1 MYMKKKVELKRA
13 KRHEAIKMKTVTCE
27 GGDTTSKWYSG
38 RNCNEKIRVMENI
51 VSAVCWK
58 CVASKIPGPQLN
70 EKNVA
75 TGFPRGWKFF
85 KEFVHEDGRVFHK
98 GEEQPNLRGTLP
110 PTEIKTVVNKP
121 RKKKETLDDKISSE
135 IVKKMRKTKPAK
147 KAEKKPAKAKT
158 TKATKT
164 KTIKPTKT
172 TRRKK

>member
-1 MYMKKKVELKRA
+1 MKKKIELKRA
-13 KRHEAIKMKTVTCE
+13 KRHEAIKMKTVTFE

-98 GEEQPNLRGTLP
+98 GEEQSNLRGTLK
-110 PTEIKTVVNKP
+110 PTEIKVVVNKP
-121 RKKKETLDDKISSE
+121 RKKKETLDDKISE
-135 IVKKMRKTKPAK
+135 EYNKKIRKSKPAK

>member
-1 MYMKKKVELKRA
+1 MKKKIELKRA
-13 KRHEAIKMKTVTCE
+13 KKHEAIKMKTVTCE

-98 GEEQPNLRGTLP
+98 GEEQPNLRGTLK
-110 PTEIKTVVNKP
+110 PTEIKVVVNKP
-121 RKKKETLDDKISSE
+121 RKKKETLDDKISE
-135 IVKKMRKTKPAK
+135 EYNKKMRKSKPAK
-147 KAEKKPAKAKT
+147 KAEKKTVKTKT

>member
-1 MYMKKKVELKRA
+1 MDMKKKVELKRA
-13 KRHEAIKMKTVTCE
+13 KRHEAIKMKSVTCE
-27 GGDTTSKWYSG
+27 GGEPTSKWYSG
-38 RNCNEKIRVMENI
+38 RNCNEKIRVMDNI

-98 GEEQPNLRGTLP
+98 GEEQPALRGTLK
-110 PTEIKTVVNKP
+110 PTENKP
-121 RKKKETLDDKISSE
+121 RKKKETLDDKISQE
-135 IVKKMRKTKPAK
+135 ITKKMRKNKPAK
-147 KAEKKPAKAKT
+147 KADKKPAKAKT

>member
-1 MYMKKKVELKRA
+1 MKKKIELKRA

-27 GGDTTSKWYSG
+27 GGDTMSKWYSG

-98 GEEQPNLRGTLP
+98 GEEQPNLRGTLK
-110 PTEIKTVVNKP
+110 PTEIKQVVNKP
-121 RKKKETLDDKISSE
+121 RKKKETLDDKISE
-135 IVKKMRKTKPAK
+135 EYNKKMRKTKPAK
-147 KAEKKPAKAKT
+147 KVEKKTVKAKT

>member
-1 MYMKKKVELKRA
+1 MKKKIELKRA

-70 EKNVA
+70 DKNVA

-98 GEEQPNLRGTLP
+98 GEEQPNLRGTLK
-110 PTEIKTVVNKP
+110 PTEIKVVVNKP
-121 RKKKETLDDKISSE
+121 RKKKETLDDKISE
-135 IVKKMRKTKPAK
+135 EYNKKMRKSKPAK

>member
-1 MYMKKKVELKRA
+1 MDMKKKVELKRA

-27 GGDTTSKWYSG
+27 GGEPTSKWYSG
-38 RNCNEKIRVMENI
+38 RNCNEKIRVMDNI

-85 KEFVHEDGRVFHK
+85 KEFVHADGRVFHK
-98 GEEQPNLRGTLP
+98 GEEQPALRGTLE
-110 PTEIKTVVNKP
+110 PTEIKPVVNKP
-121 RKKKETLDDKISSE
+121 RKKKETLDDKISQE
-135 IVKKMRKTKPAK
+135 ITKKMRKNKPAK
-147 KAEKKPAKAKT
+147 KADKKPAKAKT
-158 TKATKT
+158 TKTKS
-164 KTIKPTKT
+164 IKPTKT

>member
-1 MYMKKKVELKRA
+1 MKKKVILKRA
-13 KRHEAIKMKTVTCE
+13 KKHDPIKMKTVTCE

-98 GEEQPNLRGTLP
+98 GEEQTELRGTLK
-110 PTEIKTVVNKP
+110 PTEIKQVVNKP
-121 RKKKETLDDKISSE
+121 RKKKETLDDKISE
-135 IVKKMRKTKPAK
+135 EYNKKMRKTKPAK
-147 KAEKKPAKAKT
+147 KVEKKTVKAKT
-158 TKATKT
+158 TKA

>member
-1 MYMKKKVELKRA
+1 MKKKIELKRS
-13 KRHEAIKMKTVTCE
+13 KRHEAIKMRTITCE
-27 GGDTTSKWYSG
+27 GGDVTSKWYSG
-38 RNCNEKIRVMENI
+38 RNCNEKIRVMEGI
-51 VSAVCWK
+51 VSATCWK

-75 TGFPRGWKFF
+75 TGFHRGWKFF

-98 GEEQPNLRGTLP
+98 GEEQSSLRGTLP
-110 PTEIKTVVNKP
+110 PTEIKPVVNKP
-121 RKKKETLDDKISSE
+121 RKKKETLDDKISTE
-135 IVKKMRKTKPAK
+135 IVKKMRKT
-147 KAEKKPAKAKT
+147 KPAKAKT

>member
-1 MYMKKKVELKRA
+1 MKKKIELKRA

-27 GGDTTSKWYSG
+27 GGDTMSKWYSG

-98 GEEQPNLRGTLP
+98 GEEQPNLRGTLK
-110 PTEIKTVVNKP
+110 PTEIKVVVNKP
-121 RKKKETLDDKISSE
+121 RKKKETLDDKISE
-135 IVKKMRKTKPAK
+135 EYNKKMRKTKPAK
-147 KAEKKPAKAKT
+147 KVEKKTVKAKT
-158 TKATKT
+158 TKTTKT

>member
-1 MYMKKKVELKRA
+1 MKKKIELKRA

-70 EKNVA
+70 EKNVN

-98 GEEQPNLRGTLP
+98 GEEQINLRGTLK
-110 PTEIKTVVNKP
+110 PTEIKPIVNKP
-121 RKKKETLDDKISSE
+121 RKKKETLDDKISE
-135 IVKKMRKTKPAK
+135 EYNKKMRKTKPAK
-147 KAEKKPAKAKT
+147 KVEKKTVKA
-158 TKATKT
+158 
-164 KTIKPTKT
+164 KT

>member
-1 MYMKKKVELKRA
+1 MKKKIELKRA

-27 GGDTTSKWYSG
+27 GGDTMSKWYSG

-98 GEEQPNLRGTLP
+98 GEEQPNLRGTLK
-110 PTEIKTVVNKP
+110 PTEIKVVVNKP
-121 RKKKETLDDKISSE
+121 RKKKETLDDKISE
-135 IVKKMRKTKPAK
+135 EYNKKMRKTKPAK
-147 KAEKKPAKAKT
+147 KVEKKTVKAKT
-158 TKATKT
+158 TKT

>member
-1 MYMKKKVELKRA
+1 MKKKIELKRA

-98 GEEQPNLRGTLP
+98 GEEQPNLRGTLK
-110 PTEIKTVVNKP
+110 PTEIKVVVNKP
-121 RKKKETLDDKISSE
+121 RKKKETLDDKISE
-135 IVKKMRKTKPAK
+135 EYNKKMRKSKPAK

-158 TKATKT
+158 TKATKA

>member
-1 MYMKKKVELKRA
+1 MKKKIELKRA
-13 KRHEAIKMKTVTCE
+13 KRHEAIKMKSVTCE

-98 GEEQPNLRGTLP
+98 GEEQPSLRGTLK
-110 PTEIKTVVNKP
+110 PTEIKQVVNKP
-121 RKKKETLDDKISSE
+121 RKKKETLDDKISE
-135 IVKKMRKTKPAK
+135 EYNKKMRKTKPAK
-147 KAEKKPAKAKT
+147 KVEKKTVKAKT

-172 TRRKK
+172 NRRKK

>member
-1 MYMKKKVELKRA
+1 MKKKIELKRA

-27 GGDTTSKWYSG
+27 GGDTMSKWYSG

-98 GEEQPNLRGTLP
+98 GEEQSNLRGTLK
-110 PTEIKTVVNKP
+110 PTEIKVVVNKP
-121 RKKKETLDDKISSE
+121 RKKKETLDDKISE
-135 IVKKMRKTKPAK
+135 EYNKKIRKSKPAK

>member
-1 MYMKKKVELKRA
+1 MKKKIELKRA

-27 GGDTTSKWYSG
+27 GGDTMSKWYSG

-98 GEEQPNLRGTLP
+98 GEEQPNLRGTLK
-110 PTEIKTVVNKP
+110 PTEIKQVVNKP
-121 RKKKETLDDKISSE
+121 RKKKETLDDKISE
-135 IVKKMRKTKPAK
+135 EYNKKMRKVNRQ
-147 KAEKKPAKAKT
+147 
-158 TKATKT
+158 
-164 KTIKPTKT
+164 
-172 TRRKK
+172 RRQRRNLPRQRQPRQPRQKLSNQQRQPGERND

>member
-1 MYMKKKVELKRA
+1 MKKKVELKRA

-98 GEEQPNLRGTLP
+98 GEEQPNLRGTLK
-110 PTEIKTVVNKP
+110 PTEIKVVVNKP
-121 RKKKETLDDKISSE
+121 RKKKETLDDKISE
-135 IVKKMRKTKPAK
+135 EYNKKIRKSKPAK

>member
-1 MYMKKKVELKRA
+1 
-13 KRHEAIKMKTVTCE
+13 
-27 GGDTTSKWYSG
+27 
-38 RNCNEKIRVMENI
+38 
-51 VSAVCWK
+51 
-58 CVASKIPGPQLN
+58 
-70 EKNVA
+70 
-75 TGFPRGWKFF
+75 
-85 KEFVHEDGRVFHK
+85 VHEDGRVFHK
-98 GEEQPNLRGTLP
+98 GEEQPNLRGTLK
-110 PTEIKTVVNKP
+110 PTEIKQVVNKP

>member
-1 MYMKKKVELKRA
+1 MKKKIELKRA

-27 GGDTTSKWYSG
+27 GGDTMSKWYSG

-70 EKNVA
+70 EKNVS

-98 GEEQPNLRGTLP
+98 GEEQTNLRGTLK
-110 PTEIKTVVNKP
+110 PTEIKVVVNKP
-121 RKKKETLDDKISSE
+121 RKKKETLDDKISE
-135 IVKKMRKTKPAK
+135 EYNKKIRKSKPAK

>member
-1 MYMKKKVELKRA
+1 MKKKIELKRA

-27 GGDTTSKWYSG
+27 GGDTMSKWYSG

-98 GEEQPNLRGTLP
+98 GEEQPNLRGTLK
-110 PTEIKTVVNKP
+110 PTEIKQVVNKP
-121 RKKKETLDDKISSE
+121 RKKKETLDDKISE
-135 IVKKMRKTKPAK
+135 EYNKKMRKTKPAK
-147 KAEKKPAKAKT
+147 KVEKKTVKAKT
-158 TKATKT
+158 TKT

>member
-1 MYMKKKVELKRA
+1 MKKKIELKRA

-98 GEEQPNLRGTLP
+98 GEEQPNLRGTLK
-110 PTEIKTVVNKP
+110 PTEIKVVVNKP
-121 RKKKETLDDKISSE
+121 RKKKETLDDKISE
-135 IVKKMRKTKPAK
+135 EYNKKMRKTKPAK
-147 KAEKKPAKAKT
+147 KVEKKTVKAKT

>member
-1 MYMKKKVELKRA
+1 
-13 KRHEAIKMKTVTCE
+13 
-27 GGDTTSKWYSG
+27 
-38 RNCNEKIRVMENI
+38 MENI

-98 GEEQPNLRGTLP
+98 GEEQPNLRGTLK
-110 PTEIKTVVNKP
+110 PTEIKVVVNKP
-121 RKKKETLDDKISSE
+121 RKKKETLDDKISE
-135 IVKKMRKTKPAK
+135 EYNKKIRKSKPAK

>member
-1 MYMKKKVELKRA
+1 MKKKIELKRA

-98 GEEQPNLRGTLP
+98 GEEQPNLRGTLK
-110 PTEIKTVVNKP
+110 PTEIKVVVNKP
-121 RKKKETLDDKISSE
+121 RKKKETLDDKISE
-135 IVKKMRKTKPAK
+135 EYNKKIRKSKPAK

>member
-1 MYMKKKVELKRA
+1 MKKKIELKRA

-27 GGDTTSKWYSG
+27 GGDTMSKWYSG

-98 GEEQPNLRGTLP
+98 GEEQPNLRGTLK
-110 PTEIKTVVNKP
+110 PTEIKQVVNKP
-121 RKKKETLDDKISSE
+121 RKKKETLDDKISE
-135 IVKKMRKTKPAK
+135 EYNKKMRKSKPAK

>member
-1 MYMKKKVELKRA
+1 MKKKIELKRA

-27 GGDTTSKWYSG
+27 GGDTMSKWYSG

-98 GEEQPNLRGTLP
+98 GEEQPNLRGTLK
-110 PTEIKTVVNKP
+110 PTEIKVVVNKP
-121 RKKKETLDDKISSE
+121 RKKKETLDDKISE
-135 IVKKMRKTKPAK
+135 EYNKKMRKTKPAK
-147 KAEKKPAKAKT
+147 KVEKKTVKAKT

-172 TRRKK
+172 NRRKK

>member
-1 MYMKKKVELKRA
+1 MKKKIELKRA

-27 GGDTTSKWYSG
+27 GGDTMSKWYSG

-98 GEEQPNLRGTLP
+98 GEEQTNLRGTLK
-110 PTEIKTVVNKP
+110 PTEIKVVVNKP
-121 RKKKETLDDKISSE
+121 RKKKETLDDKISE
-135 IVKKMRKTKPAK
+135 EYNKKMRKTKPAK
-147 KAEKKPAKAKT
+147 KVEKKTVKAKT